1 MNRKSDSTKDCGM
14 KACKHCKND
23 ARENQTSEKQETSD
37 VKRSRTTK
45 NCK

>member
-1 MNRKSDSTKDCGM
+1 MKRKSDNTKDCGM
-14 KACKHCKND
+14 KACKGCRDSASDNRSD
-23 ARENQTSEKQETSD
+23 SRQETSD